1 MHEKFKAKAYPDI
14 INIFTDTFSRFL
26 FTHLRITGTITKE
39 KVEMSNN
46 FYKND
51 ELLSRKICMNTVKQ
65 RIFPCLDQN
74 FSHNLAEFSQFIIL
88 QFSAFKKCIFRLII
102 ILMTPV
108 MGSGL
113 LRQENYSRKFVILP

>member
-26 FTHLRITGTITKE
+26 FTHLCITGTITKE

-51 ELLSRKICMNTVKQ
+51 ELLSR
-65 RIFPCLDQN
+65 
-74 FSHNLAEFSQFIIL
+74 
-88 QFSAFKKCIFRLII
+88 
-102 ILMTPV
+102 
-108 MGSGL
+108 
-113 LRQENYSRKFVILP
+113 